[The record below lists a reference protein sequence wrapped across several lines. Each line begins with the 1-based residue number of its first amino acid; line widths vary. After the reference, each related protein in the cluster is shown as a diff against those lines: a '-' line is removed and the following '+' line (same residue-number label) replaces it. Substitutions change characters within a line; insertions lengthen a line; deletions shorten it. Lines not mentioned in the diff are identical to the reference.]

1 MKETGGTEYENG
13 ETKTSSRQRER
24 EREKESEPEKERERR
39 TDDDGWAVCAIYLSA
54 VAFIIPV
61 S

>member
-1 MKETGGTEYENG
+1 MKMEKK
-13 ETKTSSRQRER
+13 TKKFQTER
-24 EREKESEPEKERERR
+24 ERRRVSQRRRERR

>member
-13 ETKTSSRQRER
+13 KKNKFQTER

>member
-13 ETKTSSRQRER
+13 EKKQVPDRER